1 MEWKKVIRN
10 NILLF
15 VYKKISRFAYA
26 TFRKLVDWGNENA
39 NTIKGTFGAVSNPYK
54 TRKNGYYTFIPD
66 MCRQVS
72 LKLEIVLFCFKFF

>member
-1 MEWKKVIRN
+1 MEESNSQQYSFIFFKTYNDLRA
-10 NILLF
+10 L
-15 VYKKISRFAYA
+15 

-39 NTIKGTFGAVSNPYK
+39 NTIKGTYGAVSSPYK

-72 LKLEIVLFCFKFF
+72 LKFEII

>member
-1 MEWKKVIRN
+1 MR
-10 NILLF
+10 
-15 VYKKISRFAYA
+15 

-66 MCRQVS
+66 MCRQAS
-72 LKLEIVLFCFKFF
+72 LKFEIILF